1 MNYYINQ
8 LKNLGII
15 KDEENCIKIQLTSV
29 NGRTNWMTITEDQAY
44 KIIDVLN
51 AKETHDTLHNTI

>member
-1 MNYYINQ
+1 MNYYNQQ

-15 KDEENCIKIQLTSV
+15 KDDENYLKIQLTSV
-29 NGRTNWMTITEDQAY
+29 NGKTNWMTITEDQAY

-51 AKETHDTLHNTI
+51 AKETT